1 MYQFAGISMLQAK
14 YDNFS
19 GILTVLEIIRKLQDM
34 QCTVM
39 NSLPL

>member
-1 MYQFAGISMLQAK
+1 MYQFAVLSMLQAK

-19 GILTVLEIIRKLQDM
+19 GILTVLEIMRKLRGT